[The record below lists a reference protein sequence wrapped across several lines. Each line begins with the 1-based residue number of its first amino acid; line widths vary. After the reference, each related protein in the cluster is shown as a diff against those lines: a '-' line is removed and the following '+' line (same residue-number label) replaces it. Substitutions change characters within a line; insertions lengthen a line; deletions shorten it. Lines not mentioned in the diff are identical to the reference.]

1 MKIIKLFSNS
11 FKVWI
16 IFLLSVTYVSGRA
29 DNGKSHALF
38 LMQTGEVEKSI
49 DKFISYCSKEK
60 VADLETLQ
68 QMCYILMKKG
78 VDTDDVETQLL
89 SIFGSGIAQSK
100 NSLEIIEKGLQS
112 NDAQVQLVSLHFLSQ
127 YPEDRVDNLLIQAM
141 SSDYLQIRVEA
152 AYILASRKHPSAVGQ
167 IESLMQKLPFF
178 FKPYFPKLFAISGTA
193 EATASLKKLMSDPYP
208 ITRVQAIISAAVT
221 NRDDLVD
228 LIRKAASHTNIA
240 EQETSAFAL
249 GILKDSKSYNVLKK
263 LSKSKDQ
270 NVRLAA
276 YKSLYIL
283 GETKYGE
290 NIKKLALGSNVF
302 AINALA
308 EIENSEATLL
318 TLCKSP
324 NFQVRI
330 NAVLSLLRRKD
341 SRCVGFLK
349 EFFVTDTKDIAY
361 QVSHS
366 LGYAHNAIKPIA
378 SSSQRLKDPTLDLSL
393 SLNLKQAYLREV
405 LELEE
410 EALIE
415 VAKFIF
421 DNSQNDLVP
430 LLVTLL
436 ENKQSPATISFL
448 KENAKKAGAPF
459 IRDYCHL
466 ALFRM
471 NEGKEH
477 EAYIRGWLLR
487 QNHNE
492 LIRLQPYLSFN
503 VRSEK
508 TKYDLD
514 TDEKSRLLIDVYL
527 SLASKQDEMSIYS
540 VLDAMKKGNPKNRYV
555 LAGLL
560 ILACSH

>member
-1 MKIIKLFSNS
+1 MKNIRFFTIN
-11 FKVWI
+11 FKIGVTS
-16 IFLLSVTYVSGRA
+16 LLLITCILGSI
-29 DNGKSHALF
+29 DKGKNHVLF

-49 DKFISYCSKEK
+49 EKFISYCSKEK
-60 VADLETLQ
+60 IADLETLQ

-78 VDTDDVETQLL
+78 IDTNDIETQLL

-100 NSLEIIEKGLQS
+100 HSLEIIEKGLQS
-112 NDAQVQLVSLHFLSQ
+112 NDAQVQLVALHFLSQ

-167 IESLMQKLPFF
+167 IESLMQKLPYFF
-178 FKPYFPKLFAISGTA
+178 RPYFPKLFAISGTA

-208 ITRVQAIISAAVT
+208 ITRVQAIISAALT
-221 NRDDLVD
+221 NRDDLID

-240 EQETSAFAL
+240 EQEISAFAL
-249 GILKDSKSYNVLKK
+249 GILKDSKSYKVLKH
-263 LSKSKDQ
+263 LSKSPDQ

-276 YKSLYIL
+276 YKSLYSL
-283 GETKYGE
+283 GETSYGDK
-290 NIKKLALGSNVF
+290 IKKMALGLNVF

-308 EIENSEATLL
+308 EVENSENTLL
-318 TLCKSP
+318 VLCKST

-330 NAVLSLLRRKD
+330 NAMLSLLKRKD

-349 EFFVTDTKDIAY
+349 EFFVSDTKDIAY
-361 QVSHS
+361 QISHS
-366 LGYAHNAIKPIA
+366 LGYAHSAIKPIS

-410 EALIE
+410 GALLE
-415 VAKFIF
+415 VARFIF
-421 DNSQNDLVP
+421 SNSQNNLVP
-430 LLVTLL
+430 LLVSLL
-436 ENKQSPATISFL
+436 ENKQSPATILLL
-448 KENAKKAGAPF
+448 KEYTKKAGAPF

-492 LIRLQPYLSFN
+492 LIRLQPYLSFS
-503 VRSEK
+503 VRPEK

-514 TDEKSRLLIDVYL
+514 TDEKSRLLIDIYL

-540 VLDAMKKGNPKNRYV
+540 VLNAMKKGNPKNCYV
-555 LAGLL
+555 LAGIL

>member
-1 MKIIKLFSNS
+1 MKNIRSFIGRQGII
-11 FKVWI
+11 I
-16 IFLLSVTYVSGRA
+16 LLLTTYVFGDSE
-29 DNGKSHALF
+29 KSKNHVLF
-38 LMQTGEVEKSI
+38 LMQAGEVERSI
-49 DKFISYCSKEK
+49 DRFISYCSKEK
-60 VADLETLQ
+60 TADLETLQ

-78 VDTDDVETQLL
+78 IDADDVETKLL
-89 SIFGSGIAQSK
+89 SVFGAGIAQSK
-100 NSLEIIEKGLQS
+100 NSLEIIERGLQS

-127 YPEDRVDNLLIQAM
+127 YPEDYVDNLLIQAM

-152 AYILASRKHPSAVGQ
+152 AYILATRKHPSAVGQ

-178 FKPYFPKLFAISGTA
+178 FRPYFPKLFAISGTA

-208 ITRVQAIISAAVT
+208 ITRVQAIISAAAT

-240 EQETSAFAL
+240 EQEISAFAL
-249 GILKDSKSYNVLKK
+249 GILRDSKSYKILKH
-263 LSKSKDQ
+263 LSKSPDK

-276 YKSLYIL
+276 YKSLYSL
-283 GETKYGE
+283 GETSYDE
-290 NIKKLALGSNVF
+290 NIKKMALNSNVF

-308 EIENSEATLL
+308 EVENTEDTLL
-318 TLCKSP
+318 VLCKSP

-330 NAVLSLLRRKD
+330 NAMLSLLRRKD

-349 EFFVTDTKDIAY
+349 EFFVSDTKDIAY
-361 QVSHS
+361 QISHS
-366 LGYAHNAIKPIA
+366 LGYAHSAIKPIP

-410 EALIE
+410 EALLE
-415 VAKFIF
+415 VAKVIF

-430 LLVTLL
+430 QLVSLL
-436 ENKQSPATISFL
+436 ENKQSSATVSFL
-448 KENAKKAGAPF
+448 KNYTKKAGAPF
-459 IRDYCHL
+459 VRDYCHL

-477 EAYIRGWLLR
+477 EAYIREWLLR

-503 VRSEK
+503 IRPEK

-514 TDEKSRLLIDVYL
+514 TDETSRLLIDVYL

-555 LAGLL
+555 LAGFLVS
-560 ILACSH
+560 ACSH